1 MKRAVVL
8 LSLIAALAVAGWAA
22 VAARSAQA
30 APAPAARAACWDPAV
45 RAQFEA
51 VFDRHRTALRNAR
64 NRVEDERYALRR
76 LLTSPQATR
85 AQVDAQA
92 SRLAE
97 ALAALA
103 RARVAFLWELRE
115 ALPAD
120 RRDTLMRCFVGPRM
134 GFGPRRW
141 R

>member
-1 MKRAVVL
+1 VRRTSFVWLA
-8 LSLIAALAVAGWAA
+8 AAL
-22 VAARSAQA
+22 VAAGVAAATVRGGQA
-30 APAPAARAACWDPAV
+30 APAPQDRAACWDPAV
-45 RAQFEA
+45 RAQFET
-51 VFDRHRTALRNAR
+51 VFDRHRTALRSAR

-92 SRLAE
+92 TRLAE
-97 ALAALA
+97 ALAALE
-103 RARVAFLWELRE
+103 RARVAFLWDLRE

-120 RRDTLMRCFVGPRM
+120 RRDALLRCFVRPGHGWGPRW
-134 GFGPRRW
+134 W

>member
-1 MKRAVVL
+1 MRQRLAVF
-8 LSLIAALAVAGWAA
+8 LSAAALVGALAGVLPAS
-22 VAARSAQA
+22 VQA
-30 APAPAARAACWDPAV
+30 APALPERGACWDPAV
-45 RAQFEA
+45 RTQFEA
-51 VFDRHRTALRNAR
+51 VYDRHRSALRNAR

-76 LLTSPQATR
+76 LLTSAQATR

-92 SRLAE
+92 GRLGE

-103 RARVAFLWELRE
+103 RARAAFLWDLRE

-120 RRDTLMRCFVGPRM
+120 RREILMRCFVRP
-134 GFGPRRW
+134 GFGPRWW

>member
-1 MKRAVVL
+1 MKRAMVL
-8 LSLIAALAVAGWAA
+8 LSLVAALAAAGWAA
-22 VAARSAQA
+22 AAHSAQA
-30 APAPAARAACWDPAV
+30 APAPADRAACWDPAV

-85 AQVDAQA
+85 AQVDNQA

>member
-8 LSLIAALAVAGWAA
+8 LSLAAALAAAGW
-22 VAARSAQA
+22 VAASRSAQA
-30 APAPAARAACWDPAV
+30 DPAPADRAACWDPAV

-51 VFDRHRTALRNAR
+51 VFDRHRTALRNAH

-97 ALAALA
+97 ASAGLV

-120 RRDTLMRCFVGPRM
+120 RRQTLMRCFVGPGK
-134 GFGPRRW
+134 GFEPRRW